1 MSTSI
6 DYPRPRSQWRSGSNR
21 ESGATDDALSV
32 LAFFTDI
39 TVGVY
44 LHLQLH
50 KRAEFVPCTS
60 RLHRGW
66 RNIPP
71 QSSTLCKMRSYLL
84 ELPGGMYRPLQVLIE
99 EYANILD
106 NRRTPQPHLHPRYRC
121 KPERRSTDTSA
132 LPVVHVQQD
141 AKSDFRLV
149 TTSTASSRS
158 YSSLSPAPERVP
170 SHAPPMHSR
179 ICS

>member
-1 MSTSI
+1 
-6 DYPRPRSQWRSGSNR
+6 
-21 ESGATDDALSV
+21 V
-32 LAFFTDI
+32 LAFFTDLI
-39 TVGVY
+39 VTNFP
-44 LHLQLH
+44 HLQAR
-50 KRAEFVPCTS
+50 KRADFLPCTS
-60 RLHRGW
+60 RLDRGW
-66 RNIPP
+66 RNLPL
-71 QSSTLCKMRSYLL
+71 QSSTLCKMRCYLL

-99 EYANILD
+99 KYAKILD
-106 NRRTPQPHLHPRYRC
+106 NRRTLQSHLHPRYRC
-121 KPERRSTDTSA
+121 KPERGSTDTSA